1 VHVVLVDGRKVQV
14 GTIYGIGRN
23 YRAHAAELGNAV
35 PETPVVFLKA
45 RAALRGLQPAPL
57 AFAGETFHHEIE
69 LVLLLGRDVMLGE
82 HVGWDAVEALTLGLD
97 LTRRPEQE
105 RCKKAGLP
113 WTTSKSF
120 AGSAVVAPFV
130 PLGVVGDPLRIAFEL
145 SVGGEVRQHGNPAS
159 MMFGVPALLTFLAS
173 LAPLHAGDLVFTG
186 TPEGVGPI
194 HQGDAFRMN
203 LDTSEVTFTF
213 DGVL

>member
-1 VHVVLVDGRKVQV
+1 MQVALVDGRKVTV

-35 PETPVVFLKA
+35 PDEPIVFLKA
-45 RAALRGLQPAPL
+45 RAALRGLQPAPV
-57 AFAGETFHHEIE
+57 AFADETFHHELE
-69 LVLLLGRDVMLGE
+69 LVLLLGRDVGLGE
-82 HVGWDAVEALTLGLD
+82 HPGWGAVEALTLGLD
-97 LTRRPEQE
+97 LTRRPEQD
-105 RCKKAGLP
+105 RCRKAGLP

-130 PLGVVGDPLRIAFEL
+130 PLGVVGDPMQVSGEL
-145 SVGGEVRQHGNPAS
+145 SVGGEVRQHATPMS
-159 MMFGVPALLTFLAS
+159 MVFSVPTLLAFLAS
-173 LAPLHAGDLVFTG
+173 LAPLHAGDVVFTG

-194 HQGDAFRMN
+194 RRGEAFRMN
-203 LDTSEVTFTF
+203 LDTSEVTFAF